1 MAPQD
6 TAHDRLRWY
15 HKLIIQLPV
24 IGTILVEFGND
35 MWAEAVTVGLK
46 AGYNLEGVS
55 PKKLSQR
62 QITRAI
68 VRAKREIERDDE

>member
-1 MAPQD
+1 MNTPSS
-6 TAHDRLRWY
+6 LRWY
-15 HKLIIQLPV
+15 HRWLIQMPV
-24 IGTILVEFGND
+24 VGTILVAFGDD
-35 MWAEAVTVGLK
+35 MWAAAVTVGLK

-68 VRAKREIERDDE
+68 VRAKREIERDTNDDM

>member
-1 MAPQD
+1 MNTPSN
-6 TAHDRLRWY
+6 LKWY
-15 HKLIIQLPV
+15 HKVLIRLPV
-24 IGTILVEFGND
+24 VGTILVEFGND
-35 MWAEAVTVGLK
+35 MWANAVTVGLK

-68 VRAKREIERDDE
+68 VRAKQEIERDEEK